1 MDSGGRGRGKGALA
15 YLTHHIYLY
24 NRLASMLVVE
34 GASYFSQNK
43 APGGEVLA
51 INILLPLRENIFI
64 CSISPFHPASERA
77 ALFVLF

>member
-1 MDSGGRGRGKGALA
+1 
-15 YLTHHIYLY
+15 
-24 NRLASMLVVE
+24 MLVVE